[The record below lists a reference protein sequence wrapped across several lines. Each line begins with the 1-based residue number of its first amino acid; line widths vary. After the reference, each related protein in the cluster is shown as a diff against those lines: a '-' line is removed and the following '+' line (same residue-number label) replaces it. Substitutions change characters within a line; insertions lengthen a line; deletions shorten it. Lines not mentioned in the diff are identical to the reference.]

1 MRQIKVILLIQ
12 LSIMSLMLTGCGRC
26 ADDVWDDTKTASRH
40 MGRGFRSLAGKHGD
54 SRQVRCREDFM
65 RCEEDDYCERYSAV
79 EFEAFPDED
88 FGDEVAMAEPRFH
101 PVQLRDEPGLGG
113 HIPSIED
120 FKNPKTMGDLSEIF
134 RTIHFPYNSSLV
146 KGKDHGNT
154 IRAIAAYMK
163 KNPNVYLFV
172 EGHCDE
178 RGAEAYNLA
187 LGSRRSNSVRNLLIR
202 EGVSPENIFNVSY
215 GKERPVDFGHTEE
228 SWAKNRRAEFRI
240 HNARG

>member
-12 LSIMSLMLTGCGRC
+12 LSIMTLMFTGCCRR

-40 MGRGFRSLAGKHGD
+40 VGRGFRSLAGKHGD

-65 RCEEDDYCERYSAV
+65 QCEEEDFCGRYSAM
-79 EFEAFPDED
+79 EFESFPDQD
-88 FGDEVAMAEPRFH
+88 FGDEVVMAEPRFH
-101 PVQLRDEPGLGG
+101 PARARDEPGQGG
-113 HIPSIED
+113 HLPGIEG
-120 FKNPKTMGDLSEIF
+120 FKDSENMGELKEIF

-146 KGKDHGNT
+146 KGEGNGDT
-154 IRAIAAYMK
+154 VRAIANYMK
-163 KNPNVYLFV
+163 NNPDVYLFV

-215 GKERPVDFGHTEE
+215 GKERPMDFGHTEN

-240 HNARG
+240 YNARG